1 VYEVFEVDR
10 GRPARTFPAVMPV
23 FRLDRIY
30 ARGLSVAST
39 EVHYAYP
46 LARLSDHA
54 ALGATFELERGSRVA
69 KR

>member
-1 VYEVFEVDR
+1 VIEVFEAAR
-10 GRPARTFPAVMPV
+10 GRPARTFPAVLPV

-30 ARGLSVAST
+30 ARGLTVVGT

-54 ALGATFELERGSRVA
+54 ALGTVFELERSPRGAAR
-69 KR
+69 